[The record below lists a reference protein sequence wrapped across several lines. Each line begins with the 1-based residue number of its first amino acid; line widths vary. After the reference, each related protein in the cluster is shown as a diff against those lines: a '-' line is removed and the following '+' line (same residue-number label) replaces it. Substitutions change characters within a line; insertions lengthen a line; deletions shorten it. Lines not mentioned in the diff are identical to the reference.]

1 MYKTVLRIYFTIKV
15 RKNVIACL
23 STWPNTMAQ
32 FPRRFSTFFIITGNI
47 WAFCVETIPCG
58 KFSVVCLPL
67 IVISVSYSGSV
78 PCVEDCEPTC
88 NEPTPVCVPAMEKW
102 CRCPLGLYKEVFTGK
117 CLTPRQCFTAARNLY
132 APEILAITPQIPQP
146 PQNSYNHFWLNKK

>member
-1 MYKTVLRIYFTIKV
+1 MLQLYSHINTKYKINSMYKTVLCIYFTIKI
-15 RKNVIACL
+15 RRNVIVCL
-23 STWPNTMAQ
+23 STLPNTMAQ
-32 FPRRFSTFFIITGNI
+32 FPRRFSTFFIIT
-47 WAFCVETIPCG
+47 
-58 KFSVVCLPL
+58 VVCLPL

-78 PCVEDCEPTC
+78 PCVENCEPTC